1 MWMLNFL
8 DCVYFGW
15 WSEADMFE
23 VLMKYLTPAR
33 RLCQLYS
40 QEDVV
45 PHHQGGMLLGGM
57 NSMKTEQC
65 TVGGW
70 CASVF

>member
-1 MWMLNFL
+1 MLNFL

-33 RLCQLYS
+33 RLWQLQS
-40 QEDVV
+40 GGGTR
-45 PHHQGGMLLGGM
+45 HHQGVMMLGGI

-65 TVGGW
+65 TVGG
-70 CASVF
+70 CLCGIRV